1 MDKAAEKRWKEER
14 DVGVASARPE
24 QRMVRFKFLENDA
37 RNDAKKNDVFRS
49 VDWSNKDSR
58 MGRDAEGGGRGIR
71 SGKLDVIGT
80 LSKDVAYKR
89 EENKD
94 IFDALFSRPRY
105 RQKVKNGKEEIF
117 LGLFSTWK
125 ASLLWQD
132 A

>member
-1 MDKAAEKRWKEER
+1 
-14 DVGVASARPE
+14 
-24 QRMVRFKFLENDA
+24 
-37 RNDAKKNDVFRS
+37 
-49 VDWSNKDSR
+49 